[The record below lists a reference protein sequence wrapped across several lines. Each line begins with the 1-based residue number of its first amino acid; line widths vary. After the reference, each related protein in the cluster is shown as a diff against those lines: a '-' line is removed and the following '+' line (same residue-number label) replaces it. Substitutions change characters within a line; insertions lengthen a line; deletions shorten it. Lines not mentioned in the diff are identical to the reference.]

1 MYGNCSFFLINRF
14 FFKNKKKLKKNLLE
28 FRDIVLNK
36 GINKKKCF
44 EIVYYCV

>member
-1 MYGNCSFFLINRF
+1 MYGNCNFFLIK
-14 FFKNKKKLKKNLLE
+14 KNWKKKLLE

-44 EIVYYCV
+44 EIVIIVYNILIMF